1 VDSVI
6 ALHRPRPR
14 TLWWA
19 ATSIVVVTALGLPSP
34 SVARSPV
41 EGTVAVAVPRPAPA
55 GRDARLWP
63 FTQHSIWNT
72 PRGAS
77 SGLVFAGLGA
87 VGSVFGD
94 DSVIVMAPAAPRTAV
109 YVNYSDWRDP
119 RPGARCARQ
128 GPLLARIPLPP
139 TLVLPDEGKTPNM
152 SAAVLLRDGRTVYQ
166 TQPLQRCVAGSY
178 ATSHYRSPN
187 ADIVTGDGRLGAHGG
202 SGLSSLG
209 GTLRLGELLP
219 GAVIH
224 HALAV
229 SIQARTHL
237 AFVADASRGFR
248 WPAARADGYASRR
261 TYGGAVPA
269 LEMGALLTL
278 RPGFAVSRLSSTPG
292 RILATALRDYGAY
305 VVDDSAWNA
314 VGVMVEWGDRGRVT
328 TQFRRAYG
336 YQFGGRVGSTP
347 FLRDMATILANLYV
361 VSDSGPSSVG
371 GRGPRLA
378 PWAPPIIAP

>member
-1 VDSVI
+1 MTTSLRRL
-6 ALHRPRPR
+6 APPWL
-14 TLWWA
+14 L
-19 ATSIVVVTALGLPSP
+19 ATSVLGVTALGLTGPPGAGSSTT
-34 SVARSPV
+34 SV
-41 EGTVAVAVPRPAPA
+41 TDTRPTALASA
-55 GRDARLWP
+55 GRDARRWP
-63 FTQHSIWNT
+63 FTRHSIWNT

-77 SGLVFAGLGA
+77 SRLVNAGLGS

-94 DSVIVMAPAAPRTAV
+94 DSVIVMTPTAPRTPV
-109 YVNYSDWRDP
+109 YVSYSDWRDP

-128 GPLLARIPLPP
+128 GPLLARIPMPP
-139 TLVLPDEGKTPNM
+139 GLVLPNEGKTPNM

-187 ADIVTGDGRLGAHGG
+187 ADIVTSDGRLGAHGG

-209 GTLRLGELLP
+209 GTVRLGELLP

-229 SIQARTHL
+229 SIQAQTHL
-237 AFVADASRGFR
+237 AFVDDRSRGFR
-248 WPAARADGYASRR
+248 WPAVRADGYASGR

-278 RPGFAVSRLSSTPG
+278 RPTFAVSRLSSTPG

-314 VGVMVEWGDRGRVT
+314 MGVMVEWGDRGRVT

-336 YQFGGRVGSTP
+336 YSFGGRLGSTP
-347 FLRDMATILANLYV
+347 FLRDMATILANLEV
-361 VSDSGPSSVG
+361 VADNGPTSAG
-371 GRGPRLA
+371 GHGRRLA
-378 PWAPPIIAP
+378 PWAPPIVAP